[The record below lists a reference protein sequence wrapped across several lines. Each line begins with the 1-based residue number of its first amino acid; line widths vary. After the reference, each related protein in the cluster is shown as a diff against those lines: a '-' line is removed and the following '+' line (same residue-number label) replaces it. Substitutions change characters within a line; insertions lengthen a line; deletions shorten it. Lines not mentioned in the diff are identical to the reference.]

1 MINVKSRRAGALA
14 VAAALMSAV
23 PASAQNWSASDRTAG
38 LTVNGRF
45 TGLALTCTTS
55 GSVEIVFS
63 GFPARLEAGSTY
75 TVPLTVDG
83 TAFLYEAQARDGG
96 ERDGGERDFSELVH
110 VASMGELSGL
120 LDALSSGRSAEISSP
135 AGRYIVPLASSS
147 RALETLRR
155 RCG

>member
-1 MINVKSRRAGALA
+1 MINVKSRWTPVLA
-14 VAAALMSAV
+14 VAAALMTAV
-23 PASAQNWSASDRTAG
+23 PAGAQNWTASGQTAG

-45 TGLALTCTTS
+45 TGLSLTCTTS

-96 ERDGGERDFSELVH
+96 ERDFSELVH
-110 VASMGELSGL
+110 VASMSELSGL
-120 LDALSSGRSAEISSP
+120 LDALASGRAAEISSP
-135 AGRYIVPLASSS
+135 AGRYLVPLAGSS
-147 RALETLRR
+147 RALETFRR